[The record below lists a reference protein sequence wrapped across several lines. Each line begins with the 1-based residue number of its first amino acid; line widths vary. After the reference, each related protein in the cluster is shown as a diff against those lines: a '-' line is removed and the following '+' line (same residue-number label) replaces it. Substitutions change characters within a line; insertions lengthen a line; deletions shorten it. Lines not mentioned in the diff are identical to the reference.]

1 MWPETIAAIAL
12 GDPARYADG
21 FFETTGREAG
31 TGAYTSW
38 LAKGFDP
45 RIGAAAVWS
54 LMSMVEVSAFL
65 QGKPRAAASLSDG
78 NAPAVALMK
87 PGTPSEHAALLVK

>member
-1 MWPETIAAIAL
+1 MINGRMWLVVKPTVGVPLML
-12 GDPARYADG
+12 GGVVVASLAVH
-21 FFETTGREAG
+21 FSILTNTT
-31 TGAYTSW
+31 W
-38 LAKGFDP
+38 FP
-45 RIGAAAVWS
+45 
-54 LMSMVEVSAFL
+54 AFL

>member
-1 MWPETIAAIAL
+1 MINGRMWLVVKPTVGVPLMLGGVVVAALAVHTSIL
-12 GDPARYADG
+12 LN
-21 FFETTGREAG
+21 TT
-31 TGAYTSW
+31 W
-38 LAKGFDP
+38 FP
-45 RIGAAAVWS
+45 
-54 LMSMVEVSAFL
+54 AFL

>member
-1 MWPETIAAIAL
+1 MINGRMWLVVKPTVGVPLMLGGVVLSALAVHTAIL
-12 GDPARYADG
+12 VN
-21 FFETTGREAG
+21 TT
-31 TGAYTSW
+31 W
-38 LAKGFDP
+38 FP
-45 RIGAAAVWS
+45 
-54 LMSMVEVSAFL
+54 AFL